1 MANFYDK
8 ISNLINSQVPDFV
21 LEDHPLFLDF
31 VKAYYKLL
39 ESAKIDLVNIGAPSH
54 IQLHSS
60 KSVTNYLNLD
70 GTTPDG
76 DDEGDKVLLEDTTFG
91 DFQNGEVITGQ
102 TSGATTTILVE
113 DVGGNQCIFVV
124 ANAKFIEGEIIV
136 GATSEASATIK
147 RYRAN
152 PVQNIQQLLDYAD
165 VDKTI
170 SGFLTKFRNA
180 FLTSIPDT
188 LHSEVDKRNLIK
200 NVKSLYQAKGTKRAS
215 EIFFKL
221 LFNENAEIR
230 YPKDNILRVSDGK
243 WDTKKI
249 MRVVEVGDSQAAH
262 LIGQTITQEND
273 PVDTSV
279 NEATA
284 VVEDVFKFV
293 IGGTE
298 ITELVLGDTSVEGTF
313 LTGQTITG
321 TDNTD
326 SDITV
331 KVTITGIIDEKTIT
345 NDGAFYNEGDDV
357 VITAGGTG
365 ATMKLG
371 PVGSGAIEEVIIDQ
385 GGTDYEIGDV
395 VNFSFG
401 NASAKVSVVNGGI
414 TVESGTANEG
424 HIVLEDQTQESD
436 PYHGDKL
443 VQESG
448 TGVGDITD
456 VRMINKGNGFIS
468 LPVVTVTSSSG
479 LGTKLLANGP
489 EVGRALTLKMIETG
503 HSFEQS
509 PAPTL
514 TLPTYVLVGDVSGSF
529 PNTNTITSPITANI
543 VSHDTATNFLKLS
556 NASGTL
562 SEGATITASDG
573 ATAVVKKVD
582 QATATVTVAGVN
594 TTDGAFE
601 NEDGWISE
609 DTMKI
614 QDSLLYQDYSYII
627 RVGRSINEWRDS
639 YIKTLH
645 SAGFYF
651 QGEIVI
657 ETNLNAKLKRV
668 TGINSG
674 SDSILLTVIGS
685 FYSTLIGRRLGT
697 ATDGTSLRANAKE
710 ALSADLDA
718 STITQFDRTTRDV
731 TLSTQEINID
741 YTSRPRE
748 DITDASGNVITIR
761 RGGLMYSGPRFGT
774 INKFAN
780 TAFGVTANNAFSS
793 SNINFTELH
802 GIRVKGTGTSLDGQ
816 RAIFLM
822 TSDPVGQKLKT
833 NFTIPAIIGE
843 VDGDSFDENQTFFD
857 STTTK
862 FDKAA

>member
-1 MANFYDK
+1 M
-8 ISNLINSQVPDFV
+8 
-21 LEDHPLFLDF
+21 
-31 VKAYYKLL
+31 
-39 ESAKIDLVNIGAPSH
+39 
-54 IQLHSS
+54 
-60 KSVTNYLNLD
+60 
-70 GTTPDG
+70 
-76 DDEGDKVLLEDTTFG
+76 
-91 DFQNGEVITGQ
+91 
-102 TSGATTTILVE
+102 
-113 DVGGNQCIFVV
+113 
-124 ANAKFIEGEIIV
+124 
-136 GATSEASATIK
+136 
-147 RYRAN
+147 
-152 PVQNIQQLLDYAD
+152 
-165 VDKTI
+165 
-170 SGFLTKFRNA
+170 
-180 FLTSIPDT
+180 
-188 LHSEVDKRNLIK
+188 
-200 NVKSLYQAKGTKRAS
+200 
-215 EIFFKL
+215 
-221 LFNENAEIR
+221 
-230 YPKDNILRVSDGK
+230 
-243 WDTKKI
+243 
-249 MRVVEVGDSQAAH
+249 
-262 LIGQTITQEND
+262 
-273 PVDTSV
+273 
-279 NEATA
+279 
-284 VVEDVFKFV
+284 
-293 IGGTE
+293 
-298 ITELVLGDTSVEGTF
+298 
-313 LTGQTITG
+313 
-321 TDNTD
+321 
-326 SDITV
+326 
-331 KVTITGIIDEKTIT
+331 
-345 NDGAFYNEGDDV
+345 
-357 VITAGGTG
+357 
-365 ATMKLG
+365 
-371 PVGSGAIEEVIIDQ
+371 
-385 GGTDYEIGDV
+385 
-395 VNFSFG
+395 
-401 NASAKVSVVNGGI
+401 
-414 TVESGTANEG
+414 
-424 HIVLEDQTQESD
+424 
-436 PYHGDKL
+436 
-443 VQESG
+443 QESG

-503 HSFEQS
+503 HGYEQS

-529 PNTNTITSPITANI
+529 PNTNTIATPITANI
-543 VSHDTATNFLKLS
+543 VSHDTATNLLKLS

-562 SEGATITASDG
+562 SVGATITASDG

-594 TTDGAFE
+594 TTDGAFQ
-601 NEDGWISE
+601 NEDGWVSE

-697 ATDGTSLRANAKE
+697 ATDGTSLRSNAKE
-710 ALSADLDA
+710 ALSADLDS

-748 DITDASGNVITIR
+748 NITDASGNVIEIR

-774 INKFAN
+774 INKYAQ
-780 TAFGVTANNAFSS
+780 TMFGITANNAFSS
-793 SNINFTELH
+793 SNINFTEL
-802 GIRVKGTGTSLDGQ
+802 GDIRIKGTGTSLDGQ
-816 RAIFLM
+816 RAIFLA

-862 FDKAA
+862 FDKTA